1 MKELQMLAPDSR
13 RTLIDQLRPP
23 VGYRLDAAV
32 GTTFTL
38 DLTAALVPPLAF
50 ASFAVRSTTDPVS
63 VLEAVRS
70 CADRVDVF
78 AQEGSVRAPSRYTAL
93 TAFLEPMLH
102 EVRAPAGG
110 LFHPKLWLLRFTADD
125 EQDAYRLVVLSR
137 NLTEDH
143 AWDVS
148 LTLDAS
154 RGTRAAARN
163 RPLSALIR
171 SLPDRTRQAVPE
183 HRRARID
190 QLGEDVRYLEWES
203 PEGVTELAFHVF
215 GVANER
221 ASPDFN
227 GYRHLV
233 VSPFLND
240 AGLGQLTA
248 GTKSATVVSRASSL
262 DTLATETVQGLGGTY
277 VVSTVAGLDDGDA
290 AEDDKP
296 AALLNDLHAKLVV
309 VERGQQAHLFLGSAN
324 ATDAA
329 LNRNVEILVQLTGGK
344 KFFGVGTMLDPGSPF
359 LGMLEQYDTIGGAIP
374 DPDAEAIWQLENA
387 LRVLASRRWIV
398 SVGRGHGSYS
408 LRFETRDGATVP
420 ANMTAQVEPL
430 AHPGKARAVD
440 DGRTSHG
447 AVEGVSLIEVSPFL
461 RLRLTDD
468 GGREAACVVRAELI
482 GDPEGRLDEVLASQ
496 INTPEKFLRF
506 LALLLGLGQAHP
518 LAMMGLSD
526 AATASSGGIAPAPQ
540 VFEIVV
546 RALARS
552 PESID
557 DLDRLVRR
565 LLATE
570 SGAANLPEGFASFWE
585 VVTASRSQLTSEA
598 T

>member
-1 MKELQMLAPDSR
+1 MLAPDSR

-78 AQEGSVRAPSRYTAL
+78 AQEGYVRAPSRYTAL

-102 EVRAPAGG
+102 EVQAPPGG
-110 LFHPKLWLLRFTADD
+110 LFHPKLWLMRFTADD
-125 EQDAYRLVVLSR
+125 EADAYRLVVLSR

-148 LTLDAS
+148 LTLDGL
-154 RGTRAAARN
+154 RGTRPTVAN
-163 RPLSALIR
+163 RPLSALVR
-171 SLPDRTRQAVPE
+171 SLPGRTRQPVPVD
-183 HRRARID
+183 RRGRID
-190 QLGEDVRYLEWES
+190 KLAEDVRYMEWER

-221 ASPDFN
+221 AAPDFT
-227 GYRHLV
+227 GYGHLV

-240 AGLGQLTA
+240 AGLAQLTA
-248 GTKSATVVSRASSL
+248 GTKSATVVSRAASL
-262 DTLATETVQGLGGTY
+262 DSLAPETVQGLDATY

-290 AEDDKP
+290 TEDDKP
-296 AALLNDLHAKLVV
+296 AGLLNDLHAKLVV

-329 LNRNVEILVQLTGGK
+329 LNRNIEILVQLSGGK
-344 KFFGVGTMLDPGSPF
+344 KNLGVGTMLDPGSPF
-359 LGMLEQYDTIGGAIP
+359 LGMLEQYDTVGGALP
-374 DPDAEAIWQLENA
+374 DPDAEAQWQLENA
-387 LRVLASRRWIV
+387 LRVLASRRWVV
-398 SVGRGHGSYS
+398 SVGRSDGAYS

-420 ANMTAQVEPL
+420 AGMTARVEPL
-430 AHPGKARAVD
+430 AHPGVACTVD

-447 AVEGVSLIEVSPFL
+447 TVEGVPLIEVSPFL
-461 RLRLTDD
+461 RLSLTD
-468 GGREAACVVRAELI
+468 GAGREAACVVRAELR

-518 LAMMGLSD
+518 LAMVGLGG
-526 AATASSGGIAPAPQ
+526 ASAGTSGELAPAPQ
-540 VFEIVV
+540 VFEIVI

-552 PESID
+552 PESIG
-557 DLDRLVRR
+557 DLNRLVQRM
-565 LLATE
+565 LATE
-570 SGAANLPEGFASFWE
+570 NGVANLPEGFASFWD
-585 VVTASRSQLTSEA
+585 VVTASRIKLNPEA
-598 T
+598 TR

>member
-1 MKELQMLAPDSR
+1 MLAPDSR
-13 RTLIDQLRPP
+13 RTLLDQLRPP
-23 VGYRLDAAV
+23 EGYRLDAAV

-78 AQEGSVRAPSRYTAL
+78 AQEGNVRAPSRYTAL

-102 EVRAPAGG
+102 EVKAPPGG
-110 LFHPKLWLLRFTADD
+110 LFHPKLWLLRFTAED
-125 EQDAYRLVVLSR
+125 EPDAYRLVVLSR

-148 LTLDAS
+148 LTLDAWRDTKPS
-154 RGTRAAARN
+154 AAN

-171 SLPDRTRQAVPE
+171 SLPGRTRQPVPAD
-183 HRRARID
+183 RRARIE
-190 QLGEDVRYLEWES
+190 QLAEDVRYLSWEF
-203 PEGVTELAFHVF
+203 PEGVTELASHVF
-215 GVANER
+215 GVVGER
-221 ASPDFN
+221 ADPDFT

-240 AGLGQLTA
+240 AGLAQLTA

-262 DTLATETVQGLGGTY
+262 DALSPKTVQGLDATY

-290 AEDDKP
+290 TGDDTP
-296 AALLNDLHAKLVV
+296 AALLSDLHAKLVV

-329 LNRNVEILVQLTGGK
+329 LTRNVEILVQLTGGK
-344 KFFGVGTMLDPGSPF
+344 KNFGVGTMLDPGSPF
-359 LGMLEQYDTIGGAIP
+359 LGMLEQYDTKGGAAP
-374 DPDAEAIWQLENA
+374 DPDAEAQWQLENA
-387 LRVLASRRWIV
+387 LRVLASRGWVV
-398 SVGRGHGSYS
+398 SVTRSGEAYS
-408 LRFETRDGATVP
+408 LRLETRDGATVP
-420 ANMTAQVEPL
+420 AGITARVEPL
-430 AHPGKARAVD
+430 AHPGAACAVE

-447 AVEGVSLIEVSPFL
+447 TVDGVPLIEVSPFL
-461 RLRLTDD
+461 RLCLTDD
-468 GGREAACVVRAELI
+468 AGREAATVVRAELR

-518 LAMMGLSD
+518 LAMMGLGD
-526 AATASSGGIAPAPQ
+526 GAAGPGGGLAPAPQ
-540 VFEIVV
+540 VFEIVI

-565 LLATE
+565 MLATE
-570 SGAANLPEGFASFWE
+570 SGAANLPEGFAAFWD
-585 VVTASRSQLTSEA
+585 VVTASRTQLSPEA
-598 T
+598 TR

>member
-1 MKELQMLAPDSR
+1 MLAPDSR
-13 RTLIDQLRPP
+13 RTLIDQLHPP

-78 AQEGSVRAPSRYTAL
+78 AQQGNMRAPSKYTAL

-102 EVRAPAGG
+102 EVQAPPGG
-110 LFHPKLWLLRFTADD
+110 LFHPKLWLMRFTADD
-125 EQDAYRLVVLSR
+125 EPDAYRLVVLSR

-154 RGTRAAARN
+154 RGTRATAAN
-163 RPLSALIR
+163 RPLSALIK
-171 SLPDRTRQAVPE
+171 SLPGRTERPLPAD
-183 HRRARID
+183 RRARID
-190 QLGEDVRYLEWES
+190 QLAEHVRYLEWER
-203 PEGVTELAFHVF
+203 PEGVTALAFHVF

-221 ASPDFN
+221 AAPDFT
-227 GYRHLV
+227 GYHHLV
-233 VSPFLND
+233 VSPFLDD
-240 AGLGQLTA
+240 AGLDQLTE

-262 DTLATETVQGLGGTY
+262 DSLAPETVHSLDATY

-290 AEDDKP
+290 TDDNKP

-329 LNRNVEILVQLTGGK
+329 LNHNVEILVQLTGGK
-344 KFFGVGTMLDPGSPF
+344 KNFGVGTMLDLGSPF
-359 LGMLEQYDTIGGAIP
+359 LGMLEQYDTVGGALP
-374 DPDAEAIWQLENA
+374 DPDAEAQWQLENA
-387 LRVLASRRWIV
+387 LRVLTSRRWVV
-398 SVGRGHGSYS
+398 SVGRSGDAYS

-420 ANMTAQVEPL
+420 ADMTAQVEPL
-430 AHPGKARAVD
+430 AHPGVACTVD

-447 AVEGVSLIEVSPFL
+447 TVEGVPLIEVSPFL

-468 GGREAACVVRAELI
+468 AGRGAACVVQAELR

-496 INTPEKFLRF
+496 IDTPEKFLRF

-518 LAMMGLSD
+518 LAMMGLD
-526 AATASSGGIAPAPQ
+526 DATAGSGGGLAPTPQ
-540 VFEIVV
+540 VFEIVI

-565 LLATE
+565 MMATE
-570 SGAANLPEGFASFWE
+570 NGAANLPEGFASFWD
-585 VVTASRSQLTSEA
+585 VVTASRMKLTPEA
-598 T
+598 TR

>member
-1 MKELQMLAPDSR
+1 MLAPDSR

-23 VGYRLDAAV
+23 AGYRLNAAV

-78 AQEGSVRAPSRYTAL
+78 AQEGYLRAPSKYTAL

-102 EVRAPAGG
+102 EVPAPPRG
-110 LFHPKLWLLRFTADD
+110 LFHPKLWLIRFTAD
-125 EQDAYRLVVLSR
+125 EEADAYRLVVLSR

-154 RGTRAAARN
+154 RGTRATAAN

-171 SLPDRTRQAVPE
+171 SLPSRTRQPVPAD
-183 HRRARID
+183 RLARID
-190 QLGEDVRYLEWES
+190 QLAEDVRYLEWER

-221 ASPDFN
+221 AAPDFT

-262 DTLATETVQGLGGTY
+262 DSLAPETVHSLDATY

-290 AEDDKP
+290 TEDDKP

-329 LNRNVEILVQLTGGK
+329 LNRNVEILVQLTAGK
-344 KFFGVGTMLDPGSPF
+344 KNFGVGTMLDPGSPF
-359 LGMLEQYDTIGGAIP
+359 LGMLEQYDAVGGALP
-374 DPDAEAIWQLENA
+374 DPDAEAQWQLENA
-387 LRVLASRRWIV
+387 LRVLASRRWVV
-398 SVGRGHGSYS
+398 SVGRYEGAYS

-420 ANMTAQVEPL
+420 ADMTAQVEPL
-430 AHPGKARAVD
+430 AHPGVACAVE
-440 DGRTSHG
+440 DGRTNHG
-447 AVEGVSLIEVSPFL
+447 TVECVPLIEVSPFL

-468 GGREAACVVRAELI
+468 AGREAACVVRAELR
-482 GDPEGRLDEVLASQ
+482 GDPECRLDEVLASQ
-496 INTPEKFLRF
+496 IDTPEKFLRF

-518 LAMMGLSD
+518 LAMMGLGD
-526 AATASSGGIAPAPQ
+526 ATAGSGGGLAPAPQ
-540 VFEIVV
+540 VFEIVI

-565 LLATE
+565 MLATE
-570 SGAANLPEGFASFWE
+570 NGAANLPDGFASFWD
-585 VVTASRSQLTSEA
+585 VVTASRMKLTPEA
-598 T
+598 TP